1 MRPFR
6 FERGAT
12 ALDVTREVARE
23 PGSVFLAGGTTV
35 VDLARLNVIEPE
47 LLVDVL
53 GLPLDFVTPVDGGLR
68 IGATTRN
75 SDVAAHPEVLA
86 RFPVLAQ
93 ALLAGASGQLRNM
106 ATVGG
111 NLLQRTRCTYFRDV
125 SARCNKRTPGAGCD
139 ARTGLN
145 RGHAI
150 LGASESCL
158 AVFPS
163 DLATAL
169 AALDVVVHTLRPD
182 GSERAIP
189 FLELYRLPGR
199 TPERETVLAHGELI
213 THLDLRD
220 LPVAATSTYLKVRDR
235 ASYEFA
241 LTSVAVVLDLDGAAI
256 RSARLALGGVATVPW
271 RAWAA
276 ERVLS
281 GEVPSAELFRAAADA
296 ALADART
303 LPDNEFRVEL
313 TRRTVIRALT
323 DLTTRS
329 AS

>member
-12 ALDVTREVARE
+12 ALDATRTVATA
-23 PGSVFLAGGTTV
+23 PGSAFLAGGTTV
-35 VDLARLNVIEPE
+35 VDLARLNVVEPE
-47 LLVDVL
+47 LLVDVSA
-53 GLPLDFVTPVDGGLR
+53 LPLDFVTPVDGGLR
-68 IGATTRN
+68 IGATARN
-75 SDVAAHPEVLA
+75 SDVAAHPAVLA

-106 ATVGG
+106 ATIGG
-111 NLLQRTRCTYFRDV
+111 NLLQRTRCGYFRDV
-125 SARCNKRTPGAGCD
+125 AARCNKRTPGAGCD
-139 ARTGLN
+139 ARTGRT

-163 DLATAL
+163 DVATAL

-182 GSERAIP
+182 GSARAIP

-199 TPERETVLAHGELI
+199 TPHRETVLAHGELI
-213 THLDLRD
+213 THLDLLD
-220 LPVAATSTYLKVRDR
+220 LPAAVTSTYLKVRDR

-241 LTSVAVVLDLDGAAI
+241 LTSVAVVLDLDGVVI
-256 RSARLALGGVATVPW
+256 RGARVALGGVATVPW
-271 RAWAA
+271 RAWGA
-276 ERVLS
+276 ERVLRD
-281 GEVPSAELFRAAADA
+281 GVPDAALFRAAADA

-303 LPDNEFRVEL
+303 LPDNAFRVEL
-313 TRRTVIRALT
+313 TKRALT
-323 DLTTRS
+323 RALTELTGS
-329 AS
+329 VS